1 MNTAFQVP
9 IPVGSFALPSLS
21 TGVCKPVGTA
31 KPRCARSMG
40 TTGVRAVAEPPVSV
54 ESTKSVK
61 DKLTSNV
68 MNTYVRYPLAISH
81 GKGALLYDLEG
92 NEYIDC
98 VAGIATCTLGHADP
112 RVVKAVSEQ
121 IARTAHVSNL
131 YYIPEQANLARW
143 LVDRSPADKVFFC
156 NSGAEANE
164 AAIKLT
170 RKRWH
175 LKHGSTA
182 ENPGT
187 PVIVTAM
194 QSFHGR
200 TVATLTATGQ
210 PKYHANWWPLVPG
223 FEYVQYNDVEH
234 LREICGNLGKNLAGV
249 LIEALQGEGGV
260 RPATKEFMEAARE
273 VCDNV
278 GALLICDEVQV
289 GMGRTG
295 TLWCFEQSGVT
306 PDVFTLAKGLGGGVP
321 IGAMLAQE
329 HCNVFGPGDHASTFG
344 GNPLAT
350 AAGAAVA
357 NALDSGVLQN
367 VRERGDQLYDGLQKV
382 AKRFPNVIKEVRGLG
397 LIRGVELEGIKAGD
411 IVSHAMDNGL
421 LLVVAGPHV
430 VRFVP
435 PLVITEK
442 QVDEAVSKFEE
453 AITANVKE

>member
-1 MNTAFQVP
+1 MNTAFQSP
-9 IPVGSFALPSLS
+9 LIIGPFAAPSLS
-21 TGVCKPVGTA
+21 VSAHRPTGLSM
-31 KPRCARSMG
+31 ARVTRG
-40 TTGVRAVAEPPVSV
+40 GRPADVWAVAEPLVSN
-54 ESTKSVK
+54 ESTEAVK
-61 DKLTSNV
+61 DRIKSNV
-68 MNTYVRYPLAISH
+68 MDTYVRFPLAISH
-81 GKGALLYDLEG
+81 GKGALLYDLDG

-98 VAGIATCTLGHADP
+98 VAGIATCTLGHADA

-164 AAIKLT
+164 AAIKLA

-182 ENPGT
+182 ENQGT

-200 TVATLTATGQ
+200 TLATLTATGQ
-210 PKYHANWWPLVPG
+210 PKYRANWWPLVPG
-223 FEYVQYNDVEH
+223 FEYVRYNDAEH
-234 LREICGNLGKNLAGV
+234 LGEICNNLGDNLAGV
-249 LIEALQGEGGV
+249 LLEVLQGEGGV
-260 RPATKEFMEAARE
+260 RPATNEFMKAARE
-273 VCDNV
+273 ACDAV

-295 TLWCFEQSGVT
+295 TLWGFEQSGVT

-329 HCNVFGPGDHASTFG
+329 HCNVFNPGDHASTFG

-357 NALDSGVLQN
+357 EALDGGVLDN
-367 VRERGDQLYDGLQKV
+367 VRERGDQMYSGLQNIATRYPK
-382 AKRFPNVIKEVRGLG
+382 VIKEIRGRGLI
-397 LIRGVELEGIKAGD
+397 LGVELEGIAAGD
-411 IVSHAMDNGL
+411 IVKHAMGNGL
-421 LLVVAGPHV
+421 LLVVAGPSV

-435 PLVITEK
+435 PLVITKE
-442 QVDEAVSKFEE
+442 QVDVVLKKFEQ
-453 AITANVKE
+453 AINGNC